1 MLKNKVN
8 WWQHLYIIIII
19 IMLNLNRY
27 SKPADQK
34 VMETNY
40 NKIVK

>member
-19 IMLNLNRY
+19 IIIIIIMLNLNLY

-34 VMETNY
+34 VMKTN
-40 NKIVK
+40 

>member
-8 WWQHLYIIIII
+8 WWQHLYIIII
-19 IMLNLNRY
+19 MLNLNLY

-34 VMETNY
+34 VMETN
-40 NKIVK
+40 

>member
-19 IMLNLNRY
+19 IIIIMLNLNLY

-34 VMETNY
+34 VMKTN
-40 NKIVK
+40 